1 MTTLAKKQKRNQKIA
16 FSLFAAAGLLTVS
29 IMILIVGYILSQGL
43 FQINIE
49 FLTSQPRKMG
59 SEGGIFPAIIGTI
72 YLVATTMII
81 ATPIGVGAA
90 IYLNEYT
97 SQGRV
102 TNAIRFATDALAGI
116 PSIVFGLFGFAFFV
130 ILLKPITGG
139 WSILSASLTG
149 VTMVLPTIVRTSE
162 EALKAVPDSLREGS
176 LSLGTTKWQTI
187 IKLILPTATPGII
200 TGLILSIGRIVGET
214 AAFLLTLGGS
224 LLIPQSLMDGSRT
237 LSLHLYMV
245 AMETGAMDVAFGT
258 AAVLIIL
265 ILIVNLFASWFF
277 RKLMKRMM

>member
-1 MTTLAKKQKRNQKIA
+1 MSKVNRNQNIA
-16 FSLFAAAGLLTVS
+16 FAFFSALGILTVC
-29 IMILIVGYILSQGL
+29 ILLLIIAYIFVQGITKISFDFL
-43 FQINIE
+43 FSN
-49 FLTSQPRKMG
+49 PRKMG
-59 SEGGIFPAIIGTI
+59 AEGGIFPAIVGTI
-72 YLVATTMII
+72 YLVLTTMII
-81 ATPIGVGAA
+81 AAPIGVGAA

-97 SQGRV
+97 SRGRI
-102 TNAIRFATDALAGI
+102 TDMIRFATEALAGI

-149 VTMVLPTIVRTSE
+149 VTMILPTIVRTAE

-176 LSLGTTKWQTI
+176 LALGTTKWQTI
-187 IKLILPTATPGII
+187 KGLILPAAMPGII
-200 TGLILSIGRIVGET
+200 TGIILSIGRVIGET

-224 LLIPQSLMDGSRT
+224 LLIPQSLFDGSRT

-258 AAVLIIL
+258 ASVLIIL
-265 ILIVNLFASWFF
+265 ILLINFAASWFF
-277 RKLMKRMM
+277 RRLIKRFS

>member
-1 MTTLAKKQKRNQKIA
+1 MNTFTLKQKRNQKIA
-16 FSLFAAAGLLTVS
+16 FFLFAAAGLLTVS
-29 IMILIVGYILSQGL
+29 ILIVIVGYILSKGIL
-43 FQINIE
+43 QINFE
-49 FLTSQPRKMG
+49 FLTSNPRRMG
-59 SEGGIFPAIIGTI
+59 SEGGIFPAILGTA
-72 YLVATTMII
+72 YLVATTMVI

-90 IYLNEYT
+90 VYLNEYT

-102 TNAIRFATDALAGI
+102 TNAFRFATDALAGI

-162 EALKAVPDSLREGS
+162 EALKAVPDNFREGS

-258 AAVLIIL
+258 AAVLIVL
-265 ILIVNLFASWFF
+265 ILIFNLSASWFF

>member
-1 MTTLAKKQKRNQKIA
+1 MNKVARNQKIA
-16 FSLFAAAGLLTVS
+16 FFCLSALGLFTVC
-29 IMILIVGYILSQGL
+29 ILVFIIGYIVNEGL
-43 FQINIE
+43 HMISWE
-49 FLTSQPRKMG
+49 FLTTKPRKMG
-59 SEGGIFPAIIGTI
+59 SEGGIYPAIIGTV
-72 YLVATTMII
+72 YLVVTTMVI

-97 SQGRV
+97 ARGKITSM
-102 TNAIRFATDALAGI
+102 IRFATEALAGI

-139 WSILSASLTG
+139 WSILSAALTG
-149 VTMVLPTIVRTSE
+149 VTMVLPTIVRTAE

-176 LSLGTTKWQTI
+176 LALGTTKWQTI
-187 IKLILPTATPGII
+187 KGLILPTAMPGII
-200 TGLILSIGRIVGET
+200 TGVILSIGRVVGET
-214 AAFLLTLGGS
+214 AAFLLTLGGT

-258 AAVLIIL
+258 AAVLIVL
-265 ILIVNLFASWFF
+265 ILIINLTASWFF
-277 RKLMKRMM
+277 RRLIKRFS

>member
-1 MTTLAKKQKRNQKIA
+1 MNNVARNQKIA
-16 FSLFAAAGLLTVS
+16 FGALSVLGLLTVF
-29 IMILIVGYILSQGL
+29 ILIYIIGYIVSQGIHM
-43 FQINIE
+43 INWE
-49 FLTSQPRKMG
+49 FLSTNPRKMG
-59 SEGGIFPAIIGTI
+59 SEGGIYPAIVGTA
-72 YLVATTMII
+72 YLVLTTMII

-97 SQGRV
+97 SRGKITSV
-102 TNAIRFATDALAGI
+102 IRFATEALAGI

-149 VTMVLPTIVRTSE
+149 VTMVLPTIIRTAE

-176 LSLGTTKWQTI
+176 LALGTTKWQTI
-187 IKLILPTATPGII
+187 RSLILPTALPGIV
-200 TGLILSIGRIVGET
+200 TGIILSIGRVVGET
-214 AAFLLTLGGS
+214 AAFLLTLGGTI
-224 LLIPQSLMDGSRT
+224 LIPHSLMDGSRT

-258 AAVLIIL
+258 AAVLIVL
-265 ILIVNLFASWFF
+265 ILVINLTASWFF
-277 RKLMKRMM
+277 RRLIKRFS

>member
-1 MTTLAKKQKRNQKIA
+1 MNKITRSQKRNQKIA
-16 FSLFAAAGLLTVS
+16 FTLLSAAGILTVL
-29 IMILIVGYILSQGL
+29 ILILIIAYIMTQGL
-43 FQINIE
+43 GKISIE
-49 FLTSQPRKMG
+49 FLTTNPRKMG

-72 YLVATTMII
+72 YLVVTTMII
-81 ATPIGVGAA
+81 ATPIGVGAGV
-90 IYLNEYT
+90 YLNEYT
-97 SQGRV
+97 TRGRITSV
-102 TNAIRFATDALAGI
+102 IRFATEALAGI

-149 VTMVLPTIVRTSE
+149 VTMVLPTIVRTTE
-162 EALKAVPDSLREGS
+162 EALKAVPDTLREGS
-176 LSLGTTKWQTI
+176 LALGTTKWQTI
-187 IKLILPTATPGII
+187 KGLILPTALPGIV
-200 TGLILSIGRIVGET
+200 TGLILSIGRVVGET

-224 LLIPQSLMDGSRT
+224 LLIPQSIWDGSRT

-265 ILIVNLFASWFF
+265 ILIINLSANWFF
-277 RKLMKRMM
+277 RRLIKKMM